1 MVLQRLV
8 SFQERNVMKIKSLK
22 LAYFSPSGTTKKI
35 VKAIAQ
41 GLKHSSTEHMDIT
54 KPENRK
60 RQLQAS
66 ENELL
71 LIGVPVYFGRVQTD
85 ALEWLNTI
93 KGHNTPV
100 ICVVVYGNREY
111 DDALLELKDT
121 MVKNGCV
128 PIACAA
134 YIGEHSFS
142 NSETPIAPG
151 RPDADDLNHA
161 TSFGEKIR
169 EKIASISSISHV
181 ADIPVP
187 GKYPYLDMGDRRK
200 SLSGVDL
207 MDVDDHCLQCG
218 QCADLCPVGAIDPE
232 DSASIDIHNCILCHA
247 CIKNCPVDARKT
259 KNDMM
264 KSIALRLSQTFQ
276 SRKEPVFFM

>member
-1 MVLQRLV
+1 
-8 SFQERNVMKIKSLK
+8 MKIELLK
-22 LAYFSPSGTTKKI
+22 LVYFSPSGTTKKI
-35 VKAIAQ
+35 VEAVAQ
-41 GLKHSSTEHMDIT
+41 GLKHSSAEHVDIT

-85 ALEWLNTI
+85 AIEWLKTI
-93 KGHNTPV
+93 RGNHTPV

-121 MVKNGCV
+121 MVKNGFV

-142 NSETPIAPG
+142 NANTPIATG
-151 RPDADDLNHA
+151 RPDADDLKHA
-161 TSFGEKIR
+161 MSFGEKIG
-169 EKIASISSISHV
+169 EKIVSISSIRSV
-181 ADIPVP
+181 SDISVP
-187 GKYPYLDMGDRRK
+187 GKYPYLEMADSKNR
-200 SLSGVDL
+200 LSSIDL
-207 MDVDDHCLQCG
+207 IDVDGNCLQCG
-218 QCADLCPVGAIDPE
+218 HCADLCPVGAIAPE
-232 DSASIDIHNCILCHA
+232 NSASIDISKCILCHA
-247 CIKNCPVDARKT
+247 CIKSCPADARKT

-264 KSIALRLSQTFQ
+264 KSIALRLSETCQA
-276 SRKEPVFFM
+276 RKESLFFM